1 MYFITT
7 VSEKNG
13 NRCVGYYANE
23 QDAIDAVIHNSCDLN
38 EAGYYPYAV
47 IENVGEGLYRY
58 DQSPIW
64 FKYNREKDEYVK
76 SDRPNFIPSN
86 YVGFGIG

>member
-7 VSEKNG
+7 ISKKNG

-23 QDAIDAVIHNSCDLN
+23 QDAIDAVTCNACDLN
-38 EAGYYPYAV
+38 EAGYYPYAI
-47 IENVGEGLYRY
+47 IENVKEGLYQY

-64 FKYNREKDEYVK
+64 FKYNEDTEEYEK
-76 SDRPNFIPSN
+76 SDRPDFIPSN

>member
-23 QDAIDAVIHNSCDLN
+23 QDAIDAVTYNACDLN
-38 EAGYYPYAV
+38 EAGYYPYAI
-47 IENVGEGLYRY
+47 IENVEEGLYQY

-64 FKYNREKDEYVK
+64 FKYNEDTEEYEK
-76 SDRPNFIPSN
+76 SDRPDFIPSN